1 MTSRGWAAFA
11 AVSVLWGIPY
21 LFIKIAVDEVSPAF
35 LSFARVAL
43 AAAVMLPFAYRAGA
57 LRGIRD
63 HWRPLVAFA
72 IVEISIPFPLVA
84 LGEQHI
90 TSSLAAILVAAVP
103 LAVAL
108 LAIRFDHSERVTG
121 WRLVGL
127 LVGLTGVVALFGI
140 DVAGEPDELF
150 GAACLLVVVLGY
162 ATGPL
167 IIKRH
172 FGELYPRG
180 PVAVALAISTVVLAP
195 FALTTWPT
203 DPLSADVVSAILV
216 LGLLSTAAAFV
227 LQFVLIGEVGA
238 SRAMVITYVNPVIA
252 VALGVILLGESV
264 GIGAAI
270 GLALILL
277 GSWLSTRKDASP
289 PPLLAT
295 LGARYRRGRERRRS
309 GAL

>member
-1 MTSRGWAAFA
+1 MTPRGWAAFA

-57 LRGIRD
+57 LRGLRD
-63 HWRPLVAFA
+63 HWRPVLAFA
-72 IVEISIPFPLVA
+72 VVEISIPFPLVA

-90 TSSLAAILVAAVP
+90 SSSLAAILVAAVP
-103 LAVAL
+103 LGVAL

-121 WRLVGL
+121 WRLFGL
-127 LVGLTGVVALFGI
+127 LIGLAGVVALFGI

-150 GAACLLVVVLGY
+150 GAACLLVVVIGY
-162 ATGPL
+162 ASGPL
-167 IIKRH
+167 IIKRY
-172 FGELYPRG
+172 FAELDPRG
-180 PVAVALAISTVVLAP
+180 PIAVALTMSTIILAP
-195 FALTTWPT
+195 FAAASWPT
-203 DPLSADVVSAILV
+203 EPLSADVVSAILV

-227 LQFVLIGEVGA
+227 LQFLLIGEVGA
-238 SRAMVITYVNPVIA
+238 GRAMVITYVNPVIA
-252 VALGVILLGESV
+252 VALGVVLLEETV

-270 GLALILL
+270 GLTLILT

-295 LGARYRRGRERRRS
+295 MGGRYARSRSISRRGRS
-309 GAL
+309 